1 MNNAAYELLGGLLVI
16 IAFGMGYIM
25 GADVKIRRRKK

>member
-1 MNNAAYELLGGLLVI
+1 VNNAAYELLGGLLVI